1 MIRLMMSVTNLLTS
15 FWEYALESVAY
26 TLNQVLS
33 KYVDK
38 TLCKV

>member
-1 MIRLMMSVTNLLTS
+1 MIGSMMSFTDLLTS

-26 TLNQVLS
+26 TQNQVLS